1 MKLSSKEKEL
11 DDGAY
16 LREVAKILGDPT
28 YRVKLQTKH
37 KPEMVQISPL
47 MAAQV
52 ALRLR
57 EIADK
62 VSAS

>member
-1 MKLSSKEKEL
+1 MSSEDKRL
-11 DDGAY
+11 DDSSY
-16 LREVAKILGDPT
+16 LREVANILEDPT
-28 YRVKLQTKH
+28 YRVRLKTKY

-47 MAAQV
+47 MAEQV

-57 EIADK
+57 EIAGK

>member
-1 MKLSSKEKEL
+1 MKLSSKEKGL
-11 DDGAY
+11 GDSSY
-16 LREVAKILGDPT
+16 LREFANILGDPT
-28 YRVKLQTKH
+28 YRVKLKTKH

-47 MAAQV
+47 MAEQV

>member
-1 MKLSSKEKEL
+1 MRLSSEDKRL
-11 DDGAY
+11 DDCSY
-16 LREVAKILGDPT
+16 LREFANILEDPT
-28 YRVKLQTKH
+28 YRVKLKTKY

-47 MAAQV
+47 MAEQV

-62 VSAS
+62 VSVS